1 MSELSDLYQEVIV
14 DHSKRPRNMR
24 RPADATHAADGHNPL
39 CGDSIS
45 IFVTL
50 RDGRV
55 EDVGFEG
62 RGCAISVASA
72 SLMTDMIKGKTVAES
87 RAIFQAFHRMVTGKD
102 ELPDEGLDKLA
113 AFEGVRDFPVRVK
126 CATLAWHTLQ
136 AALEG
141 RAQPIS
147 TE

>member
-14 DHSKRPRNMR
+14 DHSKRPRNLR
-24 RPADATHAADGHNPL
+24 RPADANHTADGHNPL

-50 RDGRV
+50 RDGTV

-72 SLMTDMIKGKTVAES
+72 SLMTDMVKGKTVAEVQ
-87 RAIFQAFHRMVTGKD
+87 AVFQSFHRMVTGKD
-102 ELPDEGLDKLA
+102 ESPDESLDKLA